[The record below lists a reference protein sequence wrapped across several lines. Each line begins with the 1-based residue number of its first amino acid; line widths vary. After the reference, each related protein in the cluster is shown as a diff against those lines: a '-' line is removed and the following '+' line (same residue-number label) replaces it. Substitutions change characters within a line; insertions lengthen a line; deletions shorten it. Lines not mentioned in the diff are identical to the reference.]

1 MDNIETLKI
10 LKEKIENKES
20 SIYFLTYDTKNNA
33 RAAVKN
39 IYDMALAL
47 HENGYKSKILVEEKK
62 TYTGVESWLGEVYKD
77 IPVFCVKEDK
87 VEIFANDIVVIPEY
101 YSNVLPQLTNVKGI
115 KVMLIQQKEYIYET
129 LSIGSK
135 WRDFGIE
142 KAITTTE
149 PTKKYIKEYFPE
161 TLIYL
166 NPPYISDNFHPTKN
180 PQKPIIAIS
189 CRDRNQQRKVISEF
203 YLKYPQLRWIT
214 FKDMVQM
221 SYDDFAE
228 SLKECMVSLWIDDES
243 TLGTFPLESMKCEIP
258 VIGKIPNNMPDWMG
272 KNGMWTDDTN
282 KLVEML
288 ATFVFSW
295 LEGVEV
301 VDEVKEKMRETV
313 LPYTKELHTQ
323 NTLAIFNSLFNGR
336 IEAIKNLI
344 ELNEA
349 KKASDEVED
358 IKIEE
363 KPKTKE
369 K

>member
-10 LKEKIENKES
+10 LQKKIENKES

-33 RAAVKN
+33 RAAIKN

-47 HENGYKSKILVEEKK
+47 LKDGYRPVILVEEKK
-62 TYTGVESWLGEVYKD
+62 TYNGVESWLGDTYKD
-77 IPVFCVKEDK
+77 IPIMCVKEDK

-101 YSNVLPQLTNVKGI
+101 YSNVLPQLIDVKGI
-115 KVMLIQQKEYIYET
+115 KIMLIQQKEYIYET

-161 TLIYL
+161 TLIHL
-166 NPPYISDNFHPTKN
+166 IPPYIGDNFHPSKT

-214 FKDMVQM
+214 FRDMVQM
-221 SYDDFAE
+221 TYDEFAD

-243 TLGTFPLESMKCEIP
+243 TLGTFPLESMKCGIP

-272 KNGMWTDDTN
+272 SNGMWTDDTN
-282 KLVEML
+282 KLVEIL
-288 ATFVFSW
+288 ATFIFSW

-301 VDEVKEKMRETV
+301 TDEVKGKMNETI
-313 LPYTKELHTQ
+313 LPFTKELHTQ
-323 NTLAIFNSLFNGR
+323 STLSVFNSLFSGR
-336 IEAIKNLI
+336 IEAIKNII
-344 ELNEA
+344 ELSDA
-349 KKASDEVED
+349 KKTLEEPED
-358 IKIEE
+358 IKTE
-363 KPKTKE
+363 
-369 K
+369 